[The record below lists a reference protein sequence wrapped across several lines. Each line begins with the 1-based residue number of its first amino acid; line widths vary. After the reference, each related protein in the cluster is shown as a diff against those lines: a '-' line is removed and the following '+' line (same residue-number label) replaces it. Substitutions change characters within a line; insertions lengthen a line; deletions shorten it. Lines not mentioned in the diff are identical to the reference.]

1 MSNNPG
7 RPPSRA
13 LDQAAELL
21 RHGEPVQ
28 AEAAALQASIDDPAS
43 ARAWFLIG
51 AARHAQRKLE
61 AALAAIRKSVSLDSE
76 LQEARRACAAVLLEL
91 QRPRE
96 ALTQIEELLLRRPA
110 ATDFLVDAGV
120 VLEALGEPEAALSR
134 YDEALRCSSGDFR
147 ARLNRGALLA
157 RLGRLQEALQDNQTL
172 VRGHVGSAAAHYN
185 LADVLLRLDRYSDS
199 LAAVERALRLA
210 PQSAEALMLRG
221 LVLSMLGRDG
231 EAIASFSS
239 AHAADAEGARQ
250 YRLAAAK
257 SVGLGDESFL
267 TTDPHQIRLARLLE
281 RQKSCDWT
289 ERERLIVG
297 MQEMAAA
304 LLQKIVPLDEKGL
317 FFTSLSLP
325 MTCAEHRALADGIAA
340 GVAGRTSRHSAP
352 IIQGRQ
358 HKKIRLGFLSPDF
371 REHPAA
377 RLHWRQLAEHDRSL
391 FEVFAYSIHPGDGS
405 ASRKRVEEA
414 CDVFREVSEL
424 AANEVAGLLRLDGID
439 ILVDLAGY
447 TDSSKPEILA
457 LQPAPLR
464 VSYLGMPA
472 TLGGNL
478 IDYRLT
484 DAATTPPETTTCW
497 PEKLVYLPDT
507 FFIYNDQEEIAD
519 TRPIRDAHNLPEGGF
534 VFCCFNSS
542 YKIEPDVFGVWMRLL
557 HEVSG
562 SVLWL
567 VDGGDA
573 LKRNLRREASLRG
586 IDPQRILFAPRL
598 PAADYLARYACADLF
613 LDTFYYNAGTTAAD
627 ALWAGLPVLTRT
639 GSTMA
644 SRQGAS
650 IVRAAGLPELVAP
663 DQAAYEA
670 TALRLARQP
679 QELAA
684 LRERLVHNR
693 RACPL
698 FDTAQRVRELDRA
711 FEMMWQR
718 HLAGLQP
725 ESFAVPRELGTSV

>member
-1 MSNNPG
+1 
-7 RPPSRA
+7 
-13 LDQAAELL
+13 
-21 RHGEPVQ
+21 
-28 AEAAALQASIDDPAS
+28 
-43 ARAWFLIG
+43 
-51 AARHAQRKLE
+51 
-61 AALAAIRKSVSLDSE
+61 
-76 LQEARRACAAVLLEL
+76 
-91 QRPRE
+91 
-96 ALTQIEELLLRRPA
+96 
-110 ATDFLVDAGV
+110 
-120 VLEALGEPEAALSR
+120 
-134 YDEALRCSSGDFR
+134 
-147 ARLNRGALLA
+147 
-157 RLGRLQEALQDNQTL
+157 
-172 VRGHVGSAAAHYN
+172 
-185 LADVLLRLDRYSDS
+185 
-199 LAAVERALRLA
+199 
-210 PQSAEALMLRG
+210 
-221 LVLSMLGRDG
+221 
-231 EAIASFSS
+231 
-239 AHAADAEGARQ
+239 
-250 YRLAAAK
+250 
-257 SVGLGDESFL
+257 
-267 TTDPHQIRLARLLE
+267 
-281 RQKSCDWT
+281 
-289 ERERLIVG
+289 
-297 MQEMAAA
+297 
-304 LLQKIVPLDEKGL
+304 
-317 FFTSLSLP
+317 
-325 MTCAEHRALADGIAA
+325 
-340 GVAGRTSRHSAP
+340 
-352 IIQGRQ
+352 
-358 HKKIRLGFLSPDF
+358 
-371 REHPAA
+371 
-377 RLHWRQLAEHDRSL
+377 
-391 FEVFAYSIHPGDGS
+391 
-405 ASRKRVEEA
+405 
-414 CDVFREVSEL
+414 
-424 AANEVAGLLRLDGID
+424 VAGLLRLDGID

-586 IDPQRILFAPRL
+586 IDPQRIIFAPRL
-598 PAADYLARYACADLF
+598 PVADYLARYACADLF

-684 LRERLVHNR
+684 LRERLVRDR

-698 FDTAQRVRELDRA
+698 FDTARRVRELDRA

-725 ESFAVPRELGTSV
+725 ESFAVPRELGASV